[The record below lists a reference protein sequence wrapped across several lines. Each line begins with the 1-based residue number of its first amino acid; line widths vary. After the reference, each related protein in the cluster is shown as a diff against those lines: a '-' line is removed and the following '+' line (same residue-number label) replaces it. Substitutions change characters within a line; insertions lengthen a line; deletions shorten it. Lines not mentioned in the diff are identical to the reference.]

1 MQDIGN
7 GIWVS
12 ERAVQT
18 LPSVDAVVF
27 DVDGVLIDV
36 SKSFRQVISRTTQY
50 YMTEIVSWPGDEL
63 YLRPDETEHF
73 KRAGGFNS
81 DWALT
86 QAALLLALAKGS
98 DRTSTADVRAASPSV
113 EEYMADTARRGG
125 GMENA
130 KAALR
135 EVLGPDAVA
144 KAEALLDEAKV
155 ERVFAEFYA
164 GRSHCLRVYGFEPE
178 IVDQQIGELTRETV
192 IIQPEVLDTR
202 FQYGIV
208 TGRLRGEL
216 DVAMEMTA
224 LESVIHPTAT
234 MTADDGMHKP
244 DPNGLITLA
253 ERMNPGAA
261 VFVGDTLDDMRTVLN
276 YRQVRQQ
283 PPFLAA
289 QVLTGP
295 AGEKNRQFFADAGAD
310 IIAPDVN
317 ALMAWLTECQTR
329 DAG

>member
-1 MQDIGN
+1 MKDLGD
-7 GIWVS
+7 GIWVT
-12 ERAVQT
+12 ERALST
-18 LPSVDAVVF
+18 LPSVDTVIF

-50 YMTEIVSWPGDEL
+50 YMTQVVGRPDDEL
-63 YLRPDETEHF
+63 YLRPEETEHF

-86 QAALLLALAKGS
+86 HAALLLALAKGRDGQS
-98 DRTSTADVRAASPSV
+98 AAEVRAAAPGV
-113 EEYMADTARRGG
+113 EDYMAATAKKGG

-135 EVLGPDAVA
+135 ETLGPEAVTR
-144 KAEALLDEAKV
+144 AEALLDEPKV
-155 ERVFAEFYA
+155 ERIFAEFYA

-178 IVDQQIGELTRETV
+178 IVDQECGELTRETV
-192 IIQPEVLDTR
+192 IIDPAALVPR
-202 FQYGIV
+202 FQYGVV

-224 LESVIHPTAT
+224 LEKLIHPTAT

-244 DPNGLITLA
+244 DPNGLIALA
-253 ERMNPGAA
+253 ERMRPAGAI
-261 VFVGDTLDDMRTVLN
+261 FVGDTLDDMRTVLN
-276 YRQVRQQ
+276 YRKAQAG

-295 AGEKNRQFFADAGAD
+295 AGEKNRRFFADAGAD

-317 ALMAWLTECQTR
+317 SLLRWLGASAQ
-329 DAG
+329 

>member
-1 MQDIGN
+1 MTDLGN
-7 GIWVS
+7 GIWAN
-12 ERAVQT
+12 ERALAT
-18 LPSVDAVVF
+18 LPQVDTVIF

-36 SKSFRQVISRTTQY
+36 SQSFRQVISRTTQF
-50 YMTEIVSWPGDEL
+50 YMTEVVGWPGGEL
-63 YLRPDETEHF
+63 YLQPTETEHF

-86 QAALLLALAKGS
+86 QAALLLTLVKGVGME
-98 DRTSTADVRAASPSV
+98 DRSAAAIRATAPSV
-113 EEYMADTARRGG
+113 EEYMAQTARLGG

-130 KAALR
+130 KSVLRDALGA
-135 EVLGPDAVA
+135 EAVTRG
-144 KAEALLDEAKV
+144 EALLDYDKV
-155 ERVFAEFYA
+155 ERIFAEFYA
-164 GRSHCLRVYGFEPE
+164 GRSHCRRVYGFEPE
-178 IVDQQIGELTRETV
+178 IVDQECGELTKETV
-192 IIQPEVLDTR
+192 IIDPAVLDAR
-202 FQYGIV
+202 FQYGVV

-224 LESVIHPTAT
+224 LEEIIHPTAS

-244 DPNGLITLA
+244 DPNGLIALE
-253 ERMNPGAA
+253 ERMAPTGAI
-261 VFVGDTLDDMRTVLN
+261 FVGDTLDDMRTVLN
-276 YRQVRQQ
+276 YRKVQEN

-317 ALMAWLTECQTR
+317 ALMRWLT
-329 DAG
+329 GS